1 MIGEMNR
8 RITFRSWGSDQD
20 EGGGAIP
27 LLLTTYTIWAK
38 VEARNGQ
45 MFSGKQQTLWTYD
58 YKITFRYEKS
68 RLVASNFTI
77 DYDGKRLA
85 INSLSFIN
93 EGNRKYAIARCSTTD
108 ANINTDN
115 DIFTTIG
122 VFDYYGI
129 GDEDEF
135 IAASTTT
142 PIGSPPTVPT
152 DLRGKTIVGA
162 YKDGIEFN
170 VLLAGPFTDPSIKQV
185 IYNSA
190 SGSFL
195 WSVPYEPLEHTLI
208 QYLEPCGDSGITG
221 EDGDEIILE

>member
-20 EGGGAIP
+20 EGGGPIP
-27 LLLTTYTIWAK
+27 LLLTSYTIWAK

-115 DIFTTIG
+115 DIFTGIG

-129 GDEDEF
+129 GGETEF
-135 IAASTTT
+135 IAD
-142 PIGSPPTVPT
+142 GSPLGAAPTVPT

-170 VLLAGPFTDPSIKQV
+170 VLLAGPFTDVSIKQV

-190 SGSFL
+190 SGSFT
-195 WSVPYEPLEHTLI
+195 WSIEFEPLEHAMI
-208 QYLEPCGDSGITG
+208 QYLEPFECPES
-221 EDGDEIILE
+221 